1 MADYTRL
8 DEDTLNRLLMAY
20 DLDSIEQIVPLSG
33 GQANSSYKVTTAHGN
48 LTLSICDEKNEQEIA
63 RLITLLDW
71 LAESDFPTTRV
82 ISAKDGRSFIFY
94 QQKPVYLKT
103 FIPGDIVKD
112 LSVQMCFQVGAAM
125 ARLHSLELPPSLQQ
139 ELSGDNIFDLSVFD
153 GFLSRG
159 ITHPYC
165 NWLEEKRDYLRAE
178 LDPTMDRGLIHGD
191 LFWDNM
197 IFANGQLV
205 ALLDFEEA
213 CWFYRLFD
221 LGMGIV
227 GCCAPNGSFSKTA
240 IKGYIAGYQ
249 SICPLTD
256 KETQQLKVFIEY
268 AGMASSLWRF
278 QQYNLVNPDPDKKD
292 SYRELSDLVDQVHHF
307 DSGDFVAGKNQKT
320 EKESL

>member
-8 DEDTLNRLLMAY
+8 DGDTLNRLLMAY

-33 GQANSSYKVTTAHGN
+33 GQANSSYKVTTAQGN
-48 LTLSICDEKNEQEIA
+48 FTLSICDEKNEQEID
-63 RLITLLDW
+63 RLIRLLDW
-71 LAESDFPTTRV
+71 LAECDFPTTRV
-82 ISAKDGRSFIFY
+82 VPAKDGRPFISY

-103 FIPGDIVKD
+103 FISGDIVKD
-112 LSVQMCFQVGAAM
+112 LLAQMCFQVGAAM
-125 ARLHSLELPPSLQQ
+125 ARLHSLKLPPSLR
-139 ELSGDNIFDLSVFD
+139 EDLSGNNAFELSVFD
-153 GFLSRG
+153 DFLNRG
-159 ITHPYC
+159 IVHPYC
-165 NWLEEKRDYLRAE
+165 DWLEKKRDFLRAE
-178 LDPTMDRGLIHGD
+178 LDPSMERGLIHGD

-221 LGMGIV
+221 LGMGII

-240 IKGYIAGYQ
+240 IKGYVAGYQ

-256 KETQQLKVFIEY
+256 KEKKQLKIFIEY

-292 SYRELSDLVDQVHHF
+292 SYRELSDLVDQIHSI
-307 DSGDFVAGKNQKT
+307 DSGDFVAA
-320 EKESL
+320 